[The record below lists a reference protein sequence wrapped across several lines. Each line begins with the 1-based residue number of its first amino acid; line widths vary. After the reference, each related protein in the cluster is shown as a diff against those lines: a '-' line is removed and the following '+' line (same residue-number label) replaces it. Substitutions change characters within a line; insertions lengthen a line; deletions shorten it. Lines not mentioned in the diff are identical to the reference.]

1 MIPVVQLF
9 GTRHSKREILA
20 LSQELRCDKKVMD
33 NIWYENPSK
42 SEVIGPS
49 GGDEKI
55 E

>member
-1 MIPVVQLF
+1 
-9 GTRHSKREILA
+9 
-20 LSQELRCDKKVMD
+20 MD

-55 E
+55 EWPRRTDKKTNAKKIRLYFYLYMCI